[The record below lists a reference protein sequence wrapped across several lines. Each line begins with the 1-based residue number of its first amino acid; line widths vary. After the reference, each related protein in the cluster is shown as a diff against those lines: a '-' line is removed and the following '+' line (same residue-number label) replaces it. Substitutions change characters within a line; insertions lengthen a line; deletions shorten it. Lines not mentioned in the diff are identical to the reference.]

1 MEIAILICQA
11 VILVIILAGI
21 RFFKRYVRSKTNDF
35 ATKQDI
41 GEIAQNIESVK
52 AEIKSVNAEIGSVNV
67 TIESFKADI
76 KSVKGAIDSARAE
89 SARERRIE
97 LAEDVLGLFYEAGE
111 AIAAIRS
118 SLDSDAK
125 ESLTG
130 LVDTVKK
137 RLKQRAEIFDALESV
152 KARFITRFGPEQ
164 AEPFEQIR
172 QVLTDIRDAVAR
184 LNEFEAAHGQAYDE
198 EESERLISKMKKYEA
213 ILRSGYEDVD
223 EMSEIV
229 DNAISRM
236 EETCNRLVVRK

>member
-1 MEIAILICQA
+1 MEIAILIIQA
-11 VILVIILAGI
+11 VILVTILAGI
-21 RFFKRYVRSKTNDF
+21 RFFKRYVQSKANDF

-41 GEIAQNIESVK
+41 GEIAQKIESVK
-52 AEIKSVNAEIGSVNV
+52 AEIESVKVD
-67 TIESFKADI
+67 IESFKADI
-76 KSVKGAIDSARAE
+76 KSVKGAIDSVRAE
-89 SARERRIE
+89 ITREQQIE

-118 SLDSDAK
+118 GLDSDAK

-130 LVDTVKK
+130 LVETVKK
-137 RLKQRAEIFDALESV
+137 RLEQRAEIFDAMESM

-184 LNEFEAAHGQAYDE
+184 LKEFETTHGQAYDE

-229 DNAISRM
+229 DNAISQM
-236 EETCNRLVVRK
+236 EETCNKLTMIKDV

>member
-1 MEIAILICQA
+1 MEIAILIFQA
-11 VILVIILAGI
+11 VILVTILAGI
-21 RFFKRYVRSKTNDF
+21 RFFKRYVQSKANDF

-52 AEIKSVNAEIGSVNV
+52 AEI
-67 TIESFKADI
+67 ESFKADI
-76 KSVKGAIDSARAE
+76 KSVKGAIDSVRAD
-89 SARERRIE
+89 SAHEQRIE

-118 SLDSDAK
+118 GLDSDAK
-125 ESLTG
+125 ESPAG

-137 RLKQRAEIFDALESV
+137 RLKQRAEIFDTLESM

-172 QVLTDIRDAVAR
+172 QVLTDIRNAVAR
-184 LNEFEAAHGQAYDE
+184 LNEFENAHGQAYDE

-213 ILRSGYEDVD
+213 ILRSGCEDVD

-229 DNAISRM
+229 DKAISRM
-236 EETCNRLVVRK
+236 EETCNRLTMRK